1 MVYLYGKCRWI
12 YLTWIVFWDMYYVIL
27 LHSTTYNIDFNLH
40 KQHRILVKG
49 GWNRQFTSKSPAL
62 VVPFFR
68 RPKGRSPSP
77 SKVLE
82 GLQPFLAHASAPAF
96 GKKKTLLLMENNPP
110 SVHLEHYWHIP
121 DSIICLCFN
130 RFVKKFHLGK
140 ARLSPTSNT
149 PSCPHVD
156 DNPAPRG
163 GFIKL
168 TWEYWSGVRSPLND
182 PKDAFPTISYKIV
195 VYSLSIYVGFNWLA
209 L

>member
-1 MVYLYGKCRWI
+1 MAETANSHPNLQPLLY
-12 YLTWIVFWDMYYVIL
+12 
-27 LHSTTYNIDFNLH
+27 H
-40 KQHRILVKG
+40 
-49 GWNRQFTSKSPAL
+49 
-62 VVPFFR
+62 FFAD
-68 RPKGRSPSP
+68 PKGRSPSP

-82 GLQPFLAHASAPAF
+82 GLQPFLANASAPAF
-96 GKKKTLLLMENNPP
+96 GKKKKTLLLMENNPP

-121 DSIICLCFN
+121 DSIICICLN
-130 RFVKKFHLGK
+130 QYVKKFQLGK

-182 PKDAFPTISYKIV
+182 PKDAFLTISYKNCG
-195 VYSLSIYVGFNWLA
+195 SLGGDALSIHVGFNWLVSEYVYIC
-209 L
+209 